1 MVTPCRIR
9 ADARAVTATATVND
23 PATATAID
31 PDLAIGPRPSD
42 TLRDTPTRSVIRP
55 DLLQLFRADD
65 RVLER

>member
-31 PDLAIGPRPSD
+31 PDLAIEPRHRIRSA
-42 TLRDTPTRSVIRP
+42 TLRRG
-55 DLLQLFRADD
+55 Q
-65 RVLER
+65 